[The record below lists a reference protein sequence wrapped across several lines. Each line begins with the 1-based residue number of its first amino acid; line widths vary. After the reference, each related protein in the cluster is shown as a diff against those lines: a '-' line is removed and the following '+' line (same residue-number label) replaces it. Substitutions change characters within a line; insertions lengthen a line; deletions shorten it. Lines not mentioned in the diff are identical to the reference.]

1 MEVKE
6 KSKVKVH
13 YVGKLEDNSVFDS
26 SVAREEPI
34 DIEIGVSQLIP
45 GFVNGIM
52 GLKVGDKKTINI
64 PFNEAYGP
72 VLEDRI
78 QEVDKALIPEDITLG
93 QALAAQTPEGEIN
106 VVVTKINDETV
117 ILDGNHPLAGKNLI
131 FDIEIVEVV

>member
-1 MEVKE
+1 
-6 KSKVKVH
+6 
-13 YVGKLEDNSVFDS
+13 
-26 SVAREEPI
+26 
-34 DIEIGVSQLIP
+34 
-45 GFVNGIM
+45 
-52 GLKVGDKKTINI
+52 
-64 PFNEAYGP
+64 

-131 FDIEIVEVV
+131 FDIEIVEVI

>member
-6 KSKVKVH
+6 KSKVKLH

-64 PFNEAYGP
+64 PFNEGYGP

>member
-26 SVAREEPI
+26 SVERKEPI
-34 DIEIGVSQLIP
+34 DVEIGVSQLIP

-52 GLKVGDKKTINI
+52 GLKAGDKKTINI
-64 PFNEAYGP
+64 AFTEAYGP
-72 VLEDRI
+72 VLDDRI
-78 QEVDKALIPEDITLG
+78 QEVEKSLIPEDVTVG
-93 QALAAQTPEGEIN
+93 QALSAQTPEGEIN

-117 ILDGNHPLAGKNLI
+117 TLDGNHPLAGKNLI